1 MSSTLLTNS
10 KLAEIEQKYKRLAG
24 DWNGTSTPS
33 EHNAWL
39 TGLSELVTL
48 PLNIDTP
55 VVKIGNVYGCSPSI
69 HDLNMCEIDRYAKL
83 MGVYEIKYPVNE
95 TVSVWLL
102 LSRDKDTTVSSWVML
117 RRLADNEAGDQDL
130 PRLVTSL
137 KEYTRDEYAAKV
149 INVLRQ
155 NQHQH
160 EGYNVQNVANSF
172 AAALSRIYEAA
183 RGHADI
189 LDHADDMYERTLD
202 ICPEAQ
208 AGNAIQTLTQLMYDR
223 EIKLVVIGKNDTSL
237 IFRLEPQK
245 SANFNYIQ
253 GGAVGGLWWINRGVA
268 TAVCQLITNDAEFMR
283 RFNAVF
289 ARRGYRLDI
298 VADRDG
304 DLIEWQVNLVKLL
317 EK

>member
-1 MSSTLLTNS
+1 MSSALLTNS
-10 KLAEIEQKYKRLAG
+10 KLVEIEQKYKRLAG

-39 TGLSELVTL
+39 AGLSELVTP

-69 HDLNMCEIDRYAKL
+69 HDPNMCEIDRYAKL

-117 RRLADNEAGDQDL
+117 RRLADNEAGDRDL

-137 KEYTRDEYAAKV
+137 KEYTRDEYSAKV

-155 NQHQH
+155 NQH
-160 EGYNVQNVANSF
+160 EDYSVQNVANSF
-172 AAALSRIYEAA
+172 TTALSRIYEAA
-183 RGHADI
+183 RGHADV
-189 LDHADDMYERTLD
+189 LDHADDMYERTLG
-202 ICPEAQ
+202 ICPETQ

-223 EIKLVVIGKNDTSL
+223 EIKLVVMGKDDTSF
-237 IFRLEPQK
+237 IFRLEPQT
-245 SANFNYIQ
+245 SANFNYLQ
-253 GGAVGGLWWINRGVA
+253 GGAVGGLWFVNRGVA
-268 TAVCQLITNDAEFMR
+268 TAVCQLITNDAEFMH
-283 RFNAVF
+283 RFNTVF

-298 VADRDG
+298 VADREG